1 MINDKDTVYWIWLSQ
16 VLKQG
21 SNYVEEVLSHFKTP
35 RHLYEFGV
43 KNNFNNINF
52 LSDYIV
58 NRMQNV
64 TLDEAK
70 DILEKC
76 KKNNYE
82 IINFNDENYPDRLKN
97 IYSSPLLLYVDG
109 NIENLDNILSI
120 AVIGARKCS
129 DYAKEVTRMF
139 VSKMAKSGI
148 TIISGMAI
156 GIDGIALNE
165 AINNDARAVAV
176 IGCGLDVDYPIQN
189 RELKKAMKNRPDC
202 CIISEYP
209 PGTRPFAY
217 NFPVRNRIM
226 SGLSVGVLV
235 VEAGDRSGS
244 LITAKIAVEQGK
256 DVYGV
261 PNNIF
266 FENNLGTLNLL
277 KDGATLVTSPDDI
290 INQYKWQYKL
300 NDVKDDKKEV
310 IGNINFVK
318 TQVNA
323 KTEKNVGR
331 KKTKLQYDEKVE
343 KLPQNSKEY
352 NLEGV
357 LKQIYDLLYEKGKQT
372 VDDISEILNINISEV
387 LVNITELEL
396 IGCIK
401 SYPGMKYGVN

>member
-21 SNYVEEVLSHFKTP
+21 SNYVEEVLSRFETP
-35 RHLYEFGV
+35 QNLYEFGV
-43 KNNFNNINF
+43 KNNFNNLNF
-52 LSDYIV
+52 LSDYVV
-58 NRMQNV
+58 NRMQNIA
-64 TLDEAK
+64 LDEAK

-97 IYSSPLLLYVDG
+97 IYSSPLILYVDG

-156 GIDGIALNE
+156 GIDGIALKE

-235 VEAGDRSGS
+235 IEAGDRSGS

-318 TQVNA
+318 TQVKT

-331 KKTKLQYDEKVE
+331 NKTKLQYDEKVE
-343 KLPQNSKEY
+343 TIPKNSKEY

-357 LKQIYDLLYEKGKQT
+357 LKQIYDLLYEKGNQT
-372 VDDISEILNINISEV
+372 VDDISEILNINISDV

>member
-21 SNYVEEVLSHFKTP
+21 SNYVEEVLSRFETP
-35 RHLYEFGV
+35 QNLYEFGV
-43 KNNFNNINF
+43 KNNFNKLNF
-52 LSDYIV
+52 LSDYVV
-58 NRMQNV
+58 NRMQNI

-97 IYSSPLLLYVDG
+97 IYSSPLILYVDG
-109 NIENLDNILSI
+109 NIENLDKIISI

-156 GIDGIALNE
+156 GIDGIALKE

-235 VEAGDRSGS
+235 IEAGDRSGS

-318 TQVNA
+318 TQVKT

-343 KLPQNSKEY
+343 TIPKNSKEY

-372 VDDISEILNINISEV
+372 VDDISEILNINISDV